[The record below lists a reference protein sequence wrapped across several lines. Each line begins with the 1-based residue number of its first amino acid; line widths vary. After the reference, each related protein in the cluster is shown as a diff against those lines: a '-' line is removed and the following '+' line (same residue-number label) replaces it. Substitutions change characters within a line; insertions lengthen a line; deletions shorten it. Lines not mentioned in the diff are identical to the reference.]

1 MNYAELIR
9 EAMNKMQALTDKA
22 KAEKRDLTDE
32 EQVVF
37 DGLEKEIQGHQKALD
52 REKKIQGI
60 KDTLNTSVT
69 PNPVT
74 PDVQVQG
81 NRRRPWD
88 SFGEFLK
95 AVIKAYDPAQAWV
108 DDRLVPD
115 RVGGTQNSTGMSV
128 AVSSDGGFMVQQT
141 FVKSLMDSIVQKSTA
156 ISRITMFPLGAES
169 NGIVMPALAETSR
182 VDGSRFGGARAYW
195 ASEGGTATATKPKI
209 REVTLKLEKLLAF
222 AYMTDELMKDASA
235 MEAFVRKI
243 YSDEMSFKLDDAI
256 FNGSGIGQPLG
267 ILNCPALISVTK
279 ETGQAADTIVWQ
291 NIIKMWARLAP
302 AAQTRAVWFINQEV
316 QPELM
321 TMAQTVGTGGVP
333 VFLPAG
339 GASASP
345 YMTLM
350 GRPVVPVEQCAKLG
364 DAGDIVLAD
373 MQDYVGIDKGTLES
387 DTSIHL
393 QFLYDEQ
400 VFRFRYRFN
409 GCPYT
414 NSPITP
420 YKATSGQTISPY
432 VTLGAR

>member
-1 MNYAELIR
+1 MNFAELIR
-9 EAMNKMQALTDKA
+9 DAMNKMQALMDKA
-22 KAEKRDLTDE
+22 KEEKRDITADE
-32 EQVVF
+32 QTVF
-37 DGLEKEIQGHQKALD
+37 DGLEADIKNWKVAAE
-52 REKKIQGI
+52 REKKIQDI
-60 KDTLNTSVT
+60 RDSLNTVVT
-69 PNPVT
+69 PNPVV
-74 PDVQVQG
+74 DVKPNG
-81 NRRRPWD
+81 RKPWN
-88 SFGEFLK
+88 SFGEFLV
-95 AVIKAYDPAQAWV
+95 AVKNACDPSRSVMDA
-108 DDRLVPD
+108 RLMPEL
-115 RVGGTQNSTGMSV
+115 VGGIQNSTGMSV

-141 FVKSLMDSIVQKSTA
+141 FVKSLMESIVQKSTV
-156 ISRITMFPLGAES
+156 ISRITMIPIGEGS

-182 VDGSRFGGARAYW
+182 ADGSRFGGARAYW
-195 ASEGGTATATKPKI
+195 ANEGGTAAASKPKI

-222 AYMTDELMKDASA
+222 AYMTEELMRDASA
-235 MEAFVRKI
+235 MEAFVRKV
-243 YSDEMSFKLDDAI
+243 YSDEMAFKLDDAI
-256 FNGSGIGQPLG
+256 FNGTGIGQPLG
-267 ILNCPALISVTK
+267 ILASPGLISVTK
-279 ETGQAADTIVWQ
+279 ESGQAADTIVWQ

-350 GRPVVPVEQCAKLG
+350 GRPVVPVEQLSKLG
-364 DAGDIVLAD
+364 DAGDILLAD
-373 MQDYVGIDKGTLES
+373 MSDYIGIDKGSLES

-414 NSPITP
+414 NSAVTT
-420 YKATSGQTISPY
+420 YKNASTTISPY

>member
-1 MNYAELIR
+1 MNFAELIR
-9 EAMNKMQALTDKA
+9 DVMNQMQALLDKS
-22 KAEKRDLTDE
+22 KTESRDLTDE
-32 EQVVF
+32 EQTVF
-37 DGLEKEIQGHQKALD
+37 TELEAKVENYKKQAE
-52 REKKIQGI
+52 REKKIQNI
-60 KDTLNTSVT
+60 RDTLGTPTTQAPRVDVGNTL
-69 PNPVT
+69 
-74 PDVQVQG
+74 
-81 NRRRPWD
+81 RKPWN
-88 SFGEFLK
+88 SLGEFLM
-95 AVIKAYDPAQAWV
+95 AVKNAYDPSRAV
-108 DDRLVPD
+108 IDDRLIPD
-115 RVGGTQNSTGMSV
+115 RVNGPQNSTGMSV

-141 FVKSLMDSIVQKSTA
+141 FVKSLMDSIIQKSTA
-156 ISRITMFPLGAES
+156 ISRITMFPIGEGS

-182 VDGSRFGGARAYW
+182 ADGSRFGGARAYW
-195 ASEGGTATATKPKI
+195 ASEGGTATASKPKI

-222 AYMTDELMKDASA
+222 AYMTEELMRDASA

-256 FNGSGIGQPLG
+256 FNGTGVGQPLG
-267 ILNCPALISVTK
+267 ILASPALVSVTK
-279 ETGQAADTIVWQ
+279 ETGQTADTVVWQ
-291 NIIKMWARLAP
+291 NIVKMWSRLAP

-321 TMAQTVGTGGVP
+321 TMSQAVGTGGVP

-345 YMTLM
+345 YMTLL
-350 GRPVVPVEQCAKLG
+350 GRPVVPVEQLPKLG

-373 MQDYVGIDKGTLES
+373 MSDYIGIDKGSLES

-414 NSPITP
+414 NSPVAS
-420 YKATSGQTISPY
+420 YKNSSTTISPY
-432 VTLGAR
+432 VALQART